1 MKKLTK
7 FIDSSSKI
15 LMYIACGVLC
25 VMLLAVVVNVV
36 GRRLFHFTIGGIIEL
51 VQYGMLL
58 VMSLVMYR
66 TTFAG
71 GHVAVSIFTEKLPK
85 PIAKGIGVFAL
96 LFAAA
101 LMAIAAY
108 VCYKY
113 VPVNRASGLTTDYY
127 KIPYWLVYLVTG
139 IGLTLPALTF
149 VYNAVAVVCPVPAD
163 EPAKTEGDEKAI
175 EDGKEAEEK

>member
-25 VMLLAVVVNVV
+25 IMLLAVVVNVV

-71 GHVAVSIFTEKLPK
+71 GHVTVSIFTEKLPK
-85 PIAKGIGVFAL
+85 SVAKGISVFAL

-101 LMAIAAY
+101 LMGIAAY

-113 VPVNRASGLTTDYY
+113 VPVNRASGLTTNYY

-149 VYNAVAVVCPVPAD
+149 VYNAVAVFCPVPAE
-163 EPAKTEGDEKAI
+163 EPAKAEGEEKAAD
-175 EDGKEAEEK
+175 DGKEAEDA